1 MLVKERMTT
10 KLVTVTK
17 DTDIESAYRIMRK
30 NKIRHLP
37 VVEDEKLVGIVA
49 DRDIRQALL
58 PWKSS
63 EKEKEFYYFS
73 KEVRVSDVM
82 TKDVI
87 TISPETDIE
96 DAARLIHDHKF
107 GALPVVKGKKL
118 VGIITHMD
126 ILKIFIEIMGIIG
139 SSSRI
144 DIILGEKPGAFGEV
158 SQIIKDKGGE
168 IISIGMSPDKD
179 KKKRAFYFR
188 IETDNL
194 ERTVD
199 EIKEKGYH
207 IIDVMS

>member
-10 KLVTVTK
+10 KLVTVAK
-17 DTDIESAYRIMRK
+17 DTDIEFAYRIMRK

-37 VVEDEKLVGIVA
+37 VVEDGRLVGIVA
-49 DRDIRQALL
+49 DRDIRQAFL

-73 KEVRVSDVM
+73 KEVKVSDVM

-107 GALPVVKGKKL
+107 GALPVVKDKKL

-158 SQIIKDKGGE
+158 SQIIRDNDGE

-188 IETDNL
+188 IETHNL
-194 ERTVD
+194 DRTVD